1 LLENINK
8 KKMKKIAAIVVMSIF
23 MVGCSPEGRDY
34 SEYKE
39 LSPMEEW
46 LKKDVIVFK
55 VPIEKENQEYNMS
68 LAYRYVVGHNHE
80 IVKVKITETTPSGKV
95 ESVEHDLNMLD
106 ENGYY
111 KGDGSLGIIDT
122 EHLIVANKI
131 FKEKGT
137 YNYKIEHMMPNDP
150 VEFAIEIG
158 VILDKIK

>member
-1 LLENINK
+1 
-8 KKMKKIAAIVVMSIF
+8 MKKIVAILAMLIC
-23 MVGCSPEGRDY
+23 MAGCQTEGRDY
-34 SEYKE
+34 AEYKE

-46 LKKDVIVFK
+46 LKKDVIIFS

-80 IVKVKITETTPSGKV
+80 TVKVKITETSPSGIE

-106 ENGYY
+106 ENDYY

-137 YNYKIEHMMPNDP
+137 YNYKIEHLMPNDP
-150 VEFAIEIG
+150 IEFAIEIG
-158 VILDKIK
+158 VILDQIK

>member
-1 LLENINK
+1 
-8 KKMKKIAAIVVMSIF
+8 MKKIAAIVGMLIC

-34 SEYKE
+34 AEYKE

-46 LKKDVIVFK
+46 LKKDVIAFS

-80 IVKVKITETTPSGKV
+80 IVKVTVTETSPSGKE
-95 ESVEHDLNMLD
+95 ESIEHDLNMLD

-122 EHLIVANKI
+122 EHLILANKV
-131 FKEKGT
+131 FKEKGVYT
-137 YNYKIEHMMPNDP
+137 YKIQHMMPNDP
-150 VEFAIEIG
+150 IEFAIEIG
-158 VILDKIK
+158 VILDQAK

>member
-1 LLENINK
+1 
-8 KKMKKIAAIVVMSIF
+8 MA
-23 MVGCSPEGRDY
+23 GCQTEGRDY
-34 SEYKE
+34 AEYKD

-46 LKKDVIVFK
+46 LKKDIIEFK
-55 VPIEKENQEYNMS
+55 APIEKENQEYNMS

-80 IVKVKITETTPSGKV
+80 IVKVKVTETSPSGKE
-95 ESVEHDLNMLD
+95 ESAEYDLNMLD

-131 FKEKGT
+131 FKEKGL

-150 VEFAIEIG
+150 IEFAIEIG
-158 VILDKIK
+158 VILDQVK

>member
-1 LLENINK
+1 M
-8 KKMKKIAAIVVMSIF
+8 MKKIATIVAMLIC
-23 MVGCSPEGRDY
+23 MVGCYPEGRDY
-34 SEYKE
+34 AEYKD

-46 LKKDVIVFK
+46 LKKDIIEFK

-80 IVKVKITETTPSGKV
+80 VVKVKVTETSPSGKE
-95 ESVEHDLNMLD
+95 ESIEHDLNMLD

-131 FKEKGT
+131 FKERGT
-137 YNYKIEHMMPNDP
+137 YTYKIEHMMPNDP
-150 VEFAIEIG
+150 IEFAVEIG
-158 VILDKIK
+158 VILDQVK

>member
-1 LLENINK
+1 MRK
-8 KKMKKIAAIVVMSIF
+8 TAAIVVMLICL
-23 MVGCSPEGRDY
+23 VGCSIEGRDY
-34 SEYKE
+34 AEYKE

-55 VPIEKENQEYNMS
+55 VPIEKDNLEYNMS
-68 LAYRYVVGHNHE
+68 LAYRYVVGHSHE

-95 ESVEHDLNMLD
+95 ESVEYDLNMLD

-122 EHLIVANKI
+122 EHLILANKT

-137 YNYKIEHMMPNDP
+137 YNYENEHMMPSDP
-150 VEFAIEIG
+150 IEFAVEIG
-158 VILDKIK
+158 VILDQVK

>member
-1 LLENINK
+1 
-8 KKMKKIAAIVVMSIF
+8 MKKIAAILVMLTC
-23 MVGCSPEGRDY
+23 MAGCSLEGRDY
-34 SEYKE
+34 AEYKE

-46 LKKDVIVFK
+46 LKKDIIEFK
-55 VPIEKENQEYNMS
+55 VPVEKENQEYNMS

-80 IVKVKITETTPSGKV
+80 IVIVKVTETSPSGKE
-95 ESVEHDLNMLD
+95 ESVEYDLNMLD

-122 EHLIVANKI
+122 EHLISANKI

-150 VEFAIEIG
+150 IEFAIEIG
-158 VILDKIK
+158 VILDQVK

>member
-1 LLENINK
+1 
-8 KKMKKIAAIVVMSIF
+8 MRKIAAIVVMLIC
-23 MVGCSPEGRDY
+23 MVGCSIEGRY
-34 SEYKE
+34 YAEYKE

-46 LKKDVIVFK
+46 LKKDVIMFK
-55 VPIEKENQEYNMS
+55 VPIEKDNLEYNMS
-68 LAYRYVVGHNHE
+68 LAYRYVVGHSHE

-95 ESVEHDLNMLD
+95 ESVEYDLNMLD

-122 EHLIVANKI
+122 EHLILANKT

-150 VEFAIEIG
+150 IKFAVEIG
-158 VILDKIK
+158 LVLDQGK

>member
-1 LLENINK
+1 MKNIVTILA
-8 KKMKKIAAIVVMSIF
+8 MLIC
-23 MVGCSPEGRDY
+23 MVGCYPEGRDY
-34 SEYKE
+34 AEYKE

-46 LKKDVIVFK
+46 LRKDIIEFK

-80 IVKVKITETTPSGKV
+80 TVKVKITETSPSGIE

-106 ENGYY
+106 ESGYK

-122 EHLIVANKI
+122 EHLIVPNKR

-137 YNYKIEHMMPNDP
+137 YTYKIEHMMPNDP
-150 VEFAIEIG
+150 IEFAVEIG
-158 VILDKIK
+158 MILDQVK

>member
-1 LLENINK
+1 
-8 KKMKKIAAIVVMSIF
+8 MKKIAAILVMLTC
-23 MVGCSPEGRDY
+23 MAGCSLEGRDY
-34 SEYKE
+34 AEYKV

-46 LKKDVIVFK
+46 LRKDIIEFK
-55 VPIEKENQEYNMS
+55 VPIVKEDQKYNMS

-80 IVKVKITETTPSGKV
+80 VVKVKVTETSPSGIE

-131 FKEKGT
+131 FKEMGT
-137 YNYKIEHMMPNDP
+137 YKYKIEHMMPNNP
-150 VEFAIEIG
+150 IEFAVEIG
-158 VILDKIK
+158 VILDQVK

>member
-1 LLENINK
+1 MRK
-8 KKMKKIAAIVVMSIF
+8 TAAIVVMLICL
-23 MVGCSPEGRDY
+23 VGCSIEGRDY
-34 SEYKE
+34 AEYKE

-55 VPIEKENQEYNMS
+55 VPIEKDNLEYNMS
-68 LAYRYVVGHNHE
+68 LAYRYVVGHSHE

-95 ESVEHDLNMLD
+95 ESVEYDLNMLD

-122 EHLIVANKI
+122 EHLILANKT

-137 YNYKIEHMMPNDP
+137 YNYEIEHMMPSDP
-150 VEFAIEIG
+150 IEFAVEIG
-158 VILDKIK
+158 VILDQVK

>member
-1 LLENINK
+1 MKNI
-8 KKMKKIAAIVVMSIF
+8 AVIVLMLTC
-23 MVGCSPEGRDY
+23 MAGCQTEGRDY
-34 SEYKE
+34 AEYKD

-46 LKKDVIVFK
+46 LKKDIIAFK

-80 IVKVKITETTPSGKV
+80 IVIVKVTETSPSGKE
-95 ESVEHDLNMLD
+95 ESVEYDLNMLD
-106 ENGYY
+106 ESGYY

-150 VEFAIEIG
+150 IEFAIEIG
-158 VILDKIK
+158 VILDKVN

>member
-1 LLENINK
+1 MKNI
-8 KKMKKIAAIVVMSIF
+8 AVIVLMLTC
-23 MVGCSPEGRDY
+23 MAGCQTEGRDY
-34 SEYKE
+34 AEYKD

-46 LKKDVIVFK
+46 LKKDIIEFK

-80 IVKVKITETTPSGKV
+80 IVIVKVTETSPSGKE
-95 ESVEHDLNMLD
+95 ESVEYDLNMLD

-150 VEFAIEIG
+150 IEFAIEIG
-158 VILDKIK
+158 VILDQMK

>member
-1 LLENINK
+1 MRK
-8 KKMKKIAAIVVMSIF
+8 TAAIVVMLICL
-23 MVGCSPEGRDY
+23 VGCSIEGRDY
-34 SEYKE
+34 AEYKE

-55 VPIEKENQEYNMS
+55 VPIEKDNLEYNMS
-68 LAYRYVVGHNHE
+68 LAYRYVVGHSHE

-95 ESVEHDLNMLD
+95 ESVEYDLNMLD

-122 EHLIVANKI
+122 EHLILANKT

-150 VEFAIEIG
+150 IKFAVEIG
-158 VILDKIK
+158 LVLDQGK

>member
-1 LLENINK
+1 
-8 KKMKKIAAIVVMSIF
+8 MKKIVATVVMLIC
-23 MVGCSPEGRDY
+23 MVGCSLEGRDY
-34 SEYKE
+34 AEYKE

-46 LKKDVIVFK
+46 LRKDIIEFT

-80 IVKVKITETTPSGKV
+80 VVKVKVTETSPSGIE

-137 YNYKIEHMMPNDP
+137 YKYKIEHMMPNNP
-150 VEFAIEIG
+150 IEFAIEIG
-158 VILDKIK
+158 VILDQVK

>member
-1 LLENINK
+1 
-8 KKMKKIAAIVVMSIF
+8 MKKIAAILVMLTC
-23 MVGCSPEGRDY
+23 MAGCSLEGRDY
-34 SEYKE
+34 AEYKE

-46 LKKDVIVFK
+46 LKKDVIAFK
-55 VPIEKENQEYNMS
+55 VPVEKENQEYNMS

-80 IVKVKITETTPSGKV
+80 IIIVKVTEISPSGKE
-95 ESVEHDLNMLD
+95 ESTEYDLSMLD

-150 VEFAIEIG
+150 IEFAIEIG
-158 VILDKIK
+158 VILDQVK